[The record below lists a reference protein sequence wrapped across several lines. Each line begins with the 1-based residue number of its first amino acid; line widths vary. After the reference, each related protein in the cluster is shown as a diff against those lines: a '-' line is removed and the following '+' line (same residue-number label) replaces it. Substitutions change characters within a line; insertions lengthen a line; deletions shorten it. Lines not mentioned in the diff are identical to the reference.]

1 MVRLFIYSLLV
12 IVVGLWMTFYMEF
25 PIDPGYLL
33 VAFGSYTF
41 ETSLFTLI
49 VALSVLYLLFRFAT
63 TILRWINPNRLVYIG
78 KAISEKRKKRERS
91 ITIEGVLYLI
101 RGNWRSSYNLL
112 TKSISAKDATVINYL
127 AAAYAAYN
135 LDNRNSW
142 EHWLD
147 KAEQEYPTVGSTVN
161 SLRAQLLFKSG
172 QLEQCVAVL
181 ERLKKSSLN
190 DAMLLQLL
198 KEAYLQLKDWNK
210 LKELLPALEKKKVID
225 DEESARINLLIFKE
239 DLYVC
244 YSGLGQEADEHKV
257 LGHLTLLWKKASA
270 RCKEN
275 EQIVKLYSE
284 LLLKLNEKSAAAKVI
299 EKAITQNWNDS
310 LVLFYGEQDFSTSPQ
325 QLLIA
330 EKWLKERPANAYL
343 LLSLGRICM
352 RNELWGK
359 AKEYYEASI
368 KVAPC
373 AEACGELSRLLKYLG
388 ELEAS
393 ETYMKVYGDLIGVQ
407 LLELPMP
414 TDNKV
419 SH

>member
-12 IVVGLWMTFYMEF
+12 IVVGLWVTFYMGF

-49 VALSVLYLLFRFAT
+49 VALGVLYLLFRFAT
-63 TILRWINPNRLVYIG
+63 TILRWINPNRLVHIG
-78 KAISEKRKKRERS
+78 KAISEKRGKRKRN
-91 ITIEGVLYLI
+91 ITIEGILYLI

-147 KAEQEYPTVGSTVN
+147 KAEQEYPTASSTIN
-161 SLRAQLLFKSG
+161 SLRAQLLFRSG

-181 ERLKKSSLN
+181 EQLKKSSLN
-190 DAMLLQLL
+190 DAILLQLL
-198 KEAYLQLKDWNK
+198 KEAYLQFKDWKK
-210 LKELLPALEKKKVID
+210 LKGLLPALEKNKVIS
-225 DEESARINLLIFKE
+225 DEENARINLLIFKE
-239 DLYVC
+239 DLHAC
-244 YSGLGQEADEHKV
+244 YSELEQEGDKHKV
-257 LGHLTLLWKKASA
+257 LHHLTLLWKKASA

-275 EQIVKLYSE
+275 EEIVKLYSE
-284 LLLKLNEKSAAAKVI
+284 LLLKLNEKPVAAKVI
-299 EKAITQNWNDS
+299 EKAITKNWSDS
-310 LVLFYGEQDFSTSPQ
+310 LVLFYGEQDFNNSPQ

-330 EKWLKERPANAYL
+330 EKWLKERPVNAYL

-359 AKEYYEASI
+359 AKEYYEEST

-373 AEACGELSRLLKYLG
+373 PEAYGELSRLLEYLG

-393 ETYMKVYGDLIGVQ
+393 ETYMKTYGDLIGVQ

-414 TDNKV
+414 TDSKV